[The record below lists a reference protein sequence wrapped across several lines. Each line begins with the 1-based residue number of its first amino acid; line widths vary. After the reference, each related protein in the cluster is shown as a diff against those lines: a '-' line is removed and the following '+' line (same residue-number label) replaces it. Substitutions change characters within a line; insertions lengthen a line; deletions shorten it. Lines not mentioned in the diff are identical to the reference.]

1 MAVQSNDGEKSL
13 VFDLSNEGYSLLSN
27 KATSVNAL
35 LTMTCFLSKNR
46 VRTAKT
52 IFKYKSVSVDSGMR
66 AWA

>member
-1 MAVQSNDGEKSL
+1 MAVQSNDGEKSS
-13 VFDLSNEGYSLLSN
+13 VFDLSNEGYSLLS

-35 LTMTCFLSKNR
+35 STMTCFLSKNR